1 MPYSVFHDRLL
12 LRTLRWNEI
21 ENMYLLRTAPRRDLQ
36 INGLL
41 DLDGMDFT
49 TFYRSFRFH
58 KGDLEDLMEALLIP
72 EEVMSAQRVRV
83 SGREALCMTLRRLAY
98 PNRLCELELFF
109 RRHSSVISSV
119 VSKVLAHID
128 YYFGHLLADLTV
140 HKWLN
145 LQSLE
150 LFSQAVHR
158 KGAPLKNCWG
168 FIDGTAR
175 RICRPSARQED
186 YFSGHKR
193 YHALKFQALMCA
205 NGITCQLDGPFP
217 GRRHDAGI
225 LKETA
230 LYRNLETVTQGRTYV
245 IYGDPAYP
253 LRPLLYKPFGGASLR
268 PHEVNFNKRMSSVRQ
283 AVEWGFGRVVAD
295 FAFVDF
301 YKSQKMTRQRVG
313 RMYKVATLFLNCRT
327 CMYGSQVSTYF
338 DVTPPTLREYLVPFE
353 IPA

>member
-1 MPYSVFHDRLL
+1 MQRDSQVYV
-12 LRTLRWNEI
+12 
-21 ENMYLLRTAPRRDLQ
+21 RDLVSKSSEPCNSPWFQ
-36 INGLL
+36 
-41 DLDGMDFT
+41 
-49 TFYRSFRFH
+49 

-72 EEVMSAQRVRV
+72 EEVVSAQWVRV

-109 RRHSSVISSV
+109 MRHSSVISSV

-150 LFSQAVHR
+150 LFSQV
-158 KGAPLKNCWG
+158 
-168 FIDGTAR
+168 
-175 RICRPSARQED
+175 
-186 YFSGHKR
+186 
-193 YHALKFQALMCA
+193 
-205 NGITCQLDGPFP
+205 
-217 GRRHDAGI
+217 
-225 LKETA
+225 TA
-230 LYRNLETVTQGRTYV
+230 LLETVTQGRTYV

-353 IPA
+353 MPA

>member
-1 MPYSVFHDRLL
+1 MPHSVFHDQLL

-41 DLDGMDFT
+41 DLDSMDFT
-49 TFYRSFRFH
+49 TFYRSFRFQ
-58 KGDLEDLMEALLIP
+58 KGDLEDLMENLAD
-72 EEVMSAQRVRV
+72 S
-83 SGREALCMTLRRLAY
+83 RRAY

-128 YYFGHLLADLTV
+128 YYFAHLLADLTV

-150 LFSQAVHR
+150 MFSQ
-158 KGAPLKNCWG
+158 
-168 FIDGTAR
+168 
-175 RICRPSARQED
+175 
-186 YFSGHKR
+186 
-193 YHALKFQALMCA
+193 
-205 NGITCQLDGPFP
+205 
-217 GRRHDAGI
+217 
-225 LKETA
+225 ETA

-245 IYGDPAYP
+245 IYGDPTYP

-283 AVEWGFGRVVAD
+283 PVEWGFGRVVAD

-301 YKSQKMTRQRVG
+301 YKGQKMTRQRTQPDSDRAMRVSLIQASKGAQRAAVDVQMLVG
-313 RMYKVATLFLNCRT
+313 HCDGRISSPPLYADALSGNQHTRRRRRRQRAVISRTRINGFLI
-327 CMYGSQVSTYF
+327 F
-338 DVTPPTLREYLVPFE
+338 LLYLLHTGWE
-353 IPA
+353 

>member
-21 ENMYLLRTAPRRDLQ
+21 ENMYSLRNAPRRDLQ

-49 TFYRSFRFH
+49 TFYRSFRFQ

-72 EEVMSAQRVRV
+72 EEVVSAQRVRV

-128 YYFGHLLADLTV
+128 YYFAHLLADLTV

-145 LQSLE
+145 LQSLQ

-158 KGAPLKNCWG
+158 K
-168 FIDGTAR
+168 
-175 RICRPSARQED
+175 
-186 YFSGHKR
+186 
-193 YHALKFQALMCA
+193 
-205 NGITCQLDGPFP
+205 

-253 LRPLLYKPFGGASLR
+253 LRPLLYKPSGGASLR

-283 AVEWGFGRVVAD
+283 AIEWGFGRVVAD

-313 RMYKVATLFLNCRT
+313 RTYKVPTLFLNCRT

-353 IPA
+353 MPA

>member
-49 TFYRSFRFH
+49 TFYRSFRFQ

-109 RRHSSVISSV
+109 RSHSSVISSV

-150 LFSQAVHR
+150 LFSQ
-158 KGAPLKNCWG
+158 
-168 FIDGTAR
+168 
-175 RICRPSARQED
+175 
-186 YFSGHKR
+186 
-193 YHALKFQALMCA
+193 
-205 NGITCQLDGPFP
+205 
-217 GRRHDAGI
+217 
-225 LKETA
+225 ETA

-283 AVEWGFGRVVAD
+283 VIEWGFGRVVAD

-353 IPA
+353 MPA